1 MLYLYCYFEVT
12 SDMYSIHHYFVIT
25 SVNFLSFCFLFYYIF
40 AHSTVITDLAPQVA
54 EANRGGPGKIKRNEI
69 C

>member
-25 SVNFLSFCFLFYYIF
+25 SVNAYRYIVSLLMPRFCDYFSPTFPSI
-40 AHSTVITDLAPQVA
+40 S
-54 EANRGGPGKIKRNEI
+54 
-69 C
+69 